1 LTASRRTRQPYKP
14 SLSREHALKLS
25 LSFKE
30 RRRNDADRFS
40 KPGFARI
47 RRPNNQLMVSAGLGI
62 LGLGAAWI
70 LSGYVSNSD
79 YHALIYSALLVAV
92 AAITVAMLRNWRA
105 GFYVFLVW
113 LLFEDLIR
121 KYMGNDM
128 RIYFAKDYL
137 ALITYVSIMV
147 AISSGARSCSARAFC
162 FSSACFSGSRFCR
175 CFNPEIPSVWYGLL
189 GLKLYFYYVPMMFVG
204 YALIET
210 EADLYRFLVIN
221 MLLAIAISGI
231 WVLPNRSSV

>member
-1 LTASRRTRQPYKP
+1 
-14 SLSREHALKLS
+14 
-25 LSFKE
+25 
-30 RRRNDADRFS
+30 
-40 KPGFARI
+40 
-47 RRPNNQLMVSAGLGI
+47 
-62 LGLGAAWI
+62 
-70 LSGYVSNSD
+70 
-79 YHALIYSALLVAV
+79 
-92 AAITVAMLRNWRA
+92 MLRNWRA

-147 AISSGARSCSARAFC
+147 AINQRRAFLFRPRFLFF
-162 FSSACFSGSRFCR
+162 FSLFFWIAVLQV
-175 CFNPEIPSVWYGLL
+175 FNPEIPSVWYGLL

-221 MLLAIAISGI
+221 MLLALSLIHISGTS
-231 WVLPNRSSV
+231 RAA